1 MYILFHQKETS
12 YSRWHLCQILTDFY
26 WQIIYEICSKTATKN
41 PTTHCICCHT
51 TLWNINVRKQAINDK
66 FQGSVATYLKRGGLS
81 IITLRKVYCW
91 VRVKIFLNRWIFGKV
106 TTKKVVVSC
115 TLCVWPP
122 HCLIWFKMI
131 PPHPKYVTTVPCNL
145 SLITTLVCDCRSF
158 FSH

>member
-1 MYILFHQKETS
+1 MNNDIEQLRHFECNLVPVQHSYECTILISHISVCMYILFHQKETS

-66 FQGSVATYLKRGGLS
+66 VQGSVATYLRRGGLS

-91 VRVKIFLNRWIFGKV
+91 VFEWKIFKIGEYLTKLQPRRWL
-106 TTKKVVVSC
+106 SHA
-115 TLCVWPP
+115 LCVSG
-122 HCLIWFKMI
+122 H
-131 PPHPKYVTTVPCNL
+131 HTA
-145 SLITTLVCDCRSF
+145 
-158 FSH
+158 